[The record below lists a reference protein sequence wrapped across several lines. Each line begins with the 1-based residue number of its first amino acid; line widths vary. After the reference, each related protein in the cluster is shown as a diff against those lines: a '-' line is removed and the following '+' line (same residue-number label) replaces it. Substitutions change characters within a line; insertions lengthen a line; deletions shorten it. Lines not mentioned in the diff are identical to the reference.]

1 MIDENYNL
9 KISDFGFSFENSDQ
23 NLINIFQG
31 SEKYK
36 APEIILK
43 KNFDGFKA
51 DIFSLGIIL
60 FVLLT
65 GNFPFKSARKFDI
78 CYMNI
83 IRNKNE
89 NFWDLLKKKI
99 FDNKEEN
106 LPSQDFR
113 DLFIKMIQFEPNNRI
128 SIHDIFNHPWMQ
140 GNFPSKDKP
149 NKLTKLT
156 NKKHGRYDYDN
167 ILTKIQVNF
176 INFLINL
183 ANDAVNTEFD
193 SNSLNN
199 LVITD
204 FNKKDCNPDFFKYIN
219 YDAKKKIVYDY
230 ITNIFQ
236 NPIKDIIILD
246 VSPKFKKLQSQSRL
260 DYNKILYEKLIEKS
274 QWFKDF
280 LDLKYIDVFSKYYYN
295 REKPLNKIEFKG
307 KTIAIS
313 KKTKSFYYLLQKE
326 KDLSKSIIN
335 SVKNTYLNE
344 SSIANPFTTTK
355 NDN

>member
-1 MIDENYNL
+1 MSNPKTNPFDKILDLFPENTNNEPFDPKNLPEHLENNPQIYNPKGIDDDITNPDSIFRDYIQIVEQRKKVNNL
-9 KISDFGFSFENSDQ
+9 FSTR
-23 NLINIFQG
+23 
-31 SEKYK
+31 KYK
-36 APEIILK
+36 Y
-43 KNFDGFKA
+43 
-51 DIFSLGIIL
+51 
-60 FVLLT
+60 
-65 GNFPFKSARKFDI
+65 R
-78 CYMNI
+78 
-83 IRNKNE
+83 
-89 NFWDLLKKKI
+89 
-99 FDNKEEN
+99 
-106 LPSQDFR
+106 
-113 DLFIKMIQFEPNNRI
+113 
-128 SIHDIFNHPWMQ
+128 

-193 SNSLNN
+193 SNSLIN

-204 FNKKDCNPDFFKYIN
+204 FNKKDGNPNFFKYIN

>member
-1 MIDENYNL
+1 MNDTFNHEFKVLNKIGEGATSEVYLCEFPNLKKEFAIKILKDNPSSNHYFENEISVLKRINVNQITNLILYGNAKFIWDNEKISDNNFMILDLAKKGELLNYIIYPKKGFSESQTRFLFNEILKGIKIIHQNNISHLDLKTENIMIDENYNL

-23 NLINIFQG
+23 HLINVFQG

-36 APEIILK
+36 SPEIILK

-128 SIHDIFNHPWMQ
+128 SIHDIFNHPWMK
-140 GNFPSKDKP
+140 GNFPSKDEIIEEFKIREKTFL
-149 NKLTKLT
+149 NY
-156 NKKHGRYDYDN
+156 NFNDN
-167 ILTKIQVNF
+167 ICS
-176 INFLINL
+176 LI
-183 ANDAVNTEFD
+183 
-193 SNSLNN
+193 
-199 LVITD
+199 
-204 FNKKDCNPDFFKYIN
+204 KQN
-219 YDAKKKIVYDY
+219 YQG
-230 ITNIFQ
+230 N
-236 NPIKDIIILD
+236 
-246 VSPKFKKLQSQSRL
+246 
-260 DYNKILYEKLIEKS
+260 
-274 QWFKDF
+274 
-280 LDLKYIDVFSKYYYN
+280 
-295 REKPLNKIEFKG
+295 
-307 KTIAIS
+307 
-313 KKTKSFYYLLQKE
+313 
-326 KDLSKSIIN
+326 IIN
-335 SVKNTYLNE
+335 
-344 SSIANPFTTTK
+344 
-355 NDN
+355 